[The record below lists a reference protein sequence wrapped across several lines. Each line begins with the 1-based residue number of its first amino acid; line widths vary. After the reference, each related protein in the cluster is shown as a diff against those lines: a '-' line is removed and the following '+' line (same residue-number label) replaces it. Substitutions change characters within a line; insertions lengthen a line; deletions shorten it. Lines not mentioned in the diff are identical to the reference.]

1 MKDKKSAN
9 REKAIQFAQQLR
21 VHSGLSWQALEREVG
36 ISSDKPGETLRRWSK
51 GRAARVTMRYIQGRA
66 KLAAEKGILP
76 PLIEGPIRRK
86 DVFCVSDMTRDADQA
101 WLEEDKMMREVEK
114 AHASATQGLD
124 ILAQSLFKDE
134 LMVAVDE
141 NGSEINAADLQAM
154 LGKLRGISL
163 HKIGH

>member
-66 KLAAEKGILP
+66 KLAHEKGLLP
-76 PLIEGPIRRK
+76 PLHEGLMRRK
-86 DVFCVSDMTRDADQA
+86 DVFGASDMTHDADHA
-101 WLEEDKMMREVEK
+101 WLEEDKKMREVEK
-114 AHASATQGLD
+114 AHASATQGLEA
-124 ILAQSLFKDE
+124 LAQSLSKDE
-134 LMVAVDE
+134 LMVAVDTDG
-141 NGSEINAADLQAM
+141 NEIHAKELQEM
-154 LGKLRGISL
+154 IDKLRSISL